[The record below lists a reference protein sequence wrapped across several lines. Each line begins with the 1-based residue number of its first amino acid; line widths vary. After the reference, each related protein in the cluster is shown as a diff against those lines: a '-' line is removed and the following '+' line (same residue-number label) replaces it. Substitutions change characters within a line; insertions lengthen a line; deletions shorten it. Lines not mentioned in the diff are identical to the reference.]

1 MLISVEMSTFVP
13 QKSAKKLFFIEVQTR
28 VGLCTTLAS
37 GALFDLQENQL
48 CTLTQ
53 SQLGTLLISFCSK
66 SFGRHGPLSS
76 LSKLLHFQLRHEIPN
91 PTVSSW
97 IGLNVYLFCPKTR
110 VSYHLSCVLVGYT

>member
-48 CTLTQ
+48 CTHTIPARDPSNIFL
-53 SQLGTLLISFCSK
+53 
-66 SFGRHGPLSS
+66 
-76 LSKLLHFQLRHEIPN
+76 FQVFR
-91 PTVSSW
+91 
-97 IGLNVYLFCPKTR
+97 KTWTFIQP
-110 VSYHLSCVLVGYT
+110 V